1 MEREGFLSN
10 YSVWV
15 KENPQKICEAMIGNI
30 NVKSCFTLWNN
41 GSFILVGLEWKQIRN
56 YLSVSF
62 NEMYPTFK
70 SNFLNI

>member
-30 NVKSCFTLWNN
+30 NVKSYFTLWNN
-41 GSFILVGLEWKQIRN
+41 GSFILVGLE
-56 YLSVSF
+56 
-62 NEMYPTFK
+62 
-70 SNFLNI
+70 